1 MFSSFIYVS
10 SQHFQYYHL
19 RVIMSSMKTSK
30 IPLVITHRFSQLWEQ
45 KQKREHRKIS
55 LLEISKITGLPYKTI
70 YAWANDETTGTHVAT
85 HVVEALCRYFG
96 VEVGDLLVLDE

>member
-1 MFSSFIYVS
+1 
-10 SQHFQYYHL
+10 
-19 RVIMSSMKTSK
+19 MSSMKTSK

-85 HVVEALCRYFG
+85 HVVEALCRYFACT
-96 VEVGDLLVLDE
+96 VGDLLVLDE